1 MPCISTKTNVTIS
14 SAQEDK
20 LRSAI
25 GKAIELIPGKSE
37 KWLMLE
43 FEGSKAISF
52 AGTTEACAMI
62 STDVYGHADPE
73 QYAGFTEKITDIV
86 SSELHIPPD
95 RIYVAYSQTEI
106 WGWAGRL
113 F

>member
-1 MPCISTKTNVTIS
+1 
-14 SAQEDK
+14 
-20 LRSAI
+20 
-25 GKAIELIPGKSE
+25 
-37 KWLMLE
+37 
-43 FEGSKAISF
+43 
-52 AGTTEACAMI
+52 MI

-73 QYAGFTEKITDIV
+73 QYADFTEKITDIV